1 MKVNLFGYALLFT
14 AKKTD
19 ASLDSGKSSSAP
31 SVALCGLMHGTPMT
45 DAEIKQ
51 VLQTGQHEK
60 VKAEFARKLER
71 QLNEE
76 RAKQRMAV
84 EDGCVCGRA

>member
-14 AKKTD
+14 AKKIDHFSD
-19 ASLDSGKSSSAP
+19 AGKSSSAP
-31 SVALCGLMHGTPMT
+31 SVAPCGLTYGTPMT

-60 VKAEFARKLER
+60 VKAEFAKKLER
-71 QLNEE
+71 QLYEE
-76 RAKQRMAV
+76 RAKQRLAV
-84 EDGCVCGRA
+84 EDGCVCGRT